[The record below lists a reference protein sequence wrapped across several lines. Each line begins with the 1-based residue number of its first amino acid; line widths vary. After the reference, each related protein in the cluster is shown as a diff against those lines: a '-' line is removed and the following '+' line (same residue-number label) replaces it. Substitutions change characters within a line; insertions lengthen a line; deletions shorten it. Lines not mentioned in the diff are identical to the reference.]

1 MGKTS
6 QNGEEMAIQC
16 IVLLAI
22 VLPSLAFSS
31 NPCEETSNT
40 IEINNCVQSK
50 VESAEK
56 VLAMYY
62 EESKRQYAES
72 HKVLTALSKSQK
84 IWLQFRKSHC
94 EAIYEMWSEGTIRG
108 TMYGNCLLEQT
119 QRRTHDLW
127 ESYLT
132 FMDST
137 PPVLPEPRW

>member
-1 MGKTS
+1 
-6 QNGEEMAIQC
+6 MAIQC

-22 VLPSLAFSS
+22 ILPSLAFASH
-31 NPCEETSNT
+31 PCEETSNT
-40 IEINNCVQSK
+40 IEINHCVQAK
-50 VESAEK
+50 IESAEK
-56 VLAMYY
+56 ILARYY
-62 EESKRQYAES
+62 EESKRRYAES
-72 HKVLTALSKSQK
+72 PKVLSALSKSQK

-108 TMYGNCLLEQT
+108 AMYGNCLLEQT

-137 PPVLPEPRW
+137 PPVLPEPTW